1 MSQKSTSAVETFGFV
16 KHQIVPQQRPVRWQP
31 PPARRGSPIELP
43 VSVVELPSTGA
54 EDVLIDRS
62 GSLVTGLTNGDVVRV
77 NADGCVV
84 LGNTGGRPLGV
95 EEFADG
101 SLLVCDHDRGLLRL
115 DVATGE
121 VEVLL
126 HEFDGKHIHFCS
138 NAVICADETL
148 YFTTSSDSATWED
161 FREDVITHATS
172 GRLTRVRPGG
182 EVTVLCENL
191 AFANGVVL
199 APDESYLLV
208 AETTGYRIVKYWLKG
223 PRAGQW
229 AEFVTGLPGFPDN
242 LSLSESG
249 LVWVALPA
257 PRVPLLDF
265 LLPRHPFLR
274 QLVRR
279 VPQRLHPQ
287 PERIVRVQAY
297 DLAGQLIHDIKTK
310 HPHLSFVTAAAE
322 RNGTV
327 WLASV
332 HHDVLG
338 RIDLPSN

>member
-1 MSQKSTSAVETFGFV
+1 MSQKSTNAVQKFSSG
-16 KHQIVPQQRPVRWQP
+16 KRKAAPRQRPIRWQP
-31 PPARRGSPIELP
+31 PFAPRGKPIELP
-43 VSVVELPSTGA
+43 VAVVQLPSTGA

-101 SLLVCDHDRGLLRL
+101 SLLVCDHDGGLLHL

-126 HEFDGKHIHFCS
+126 HEFDGEHVHFCS

-148 YFTTSSDSATWED
+148 YFTTSSDTATWKD

-172 GRLTRVRPGG
+172 GRLTRVRPDG
-182 EVTVLCENL
+182 EVTVLRKNL

-208 AETTGYRIVKYWLKG
+208 AETTGYRILKYWLKG
-223 PRAGQW
+223 PHTGKW
-229 AEFVTGLPGFPDN
+229 AELVTGMPGFP
-242 LSLSESG
+242 
-249 LVWVALPA
+249 
-257 PRVPLLDF
+257 
-265 LLPRHPFLR
+265 
-274 QLVRR
+274 
-279 VPQRLHPQ
+279 
-287 PERIVRVQAY
+287 
-297 DLAGQLIHDIKTK
+297 
-310 HPHLSFVTAAAE
+310 
-322 RNGTV
+322 
-327 WLASV
+327 
-332 HHDVLG
+332 
-338 RIDLPSN
+338 